1 MLQLNISAKS
11 FLNIKQCT
19 VKYDVSGSKSLETV
33 LHVLFAPAVRARE
46 HNLVSWKI
54 RSTIRATSAQI
65 KMLEYKRK
73 KR

>member
-1 MLQLNISAKS
+1 MWNFIVLLPDRCLRFTYYMYMLHLNISAKS

-46 HNLVSWKI
+46 HNLVS
-54 RSTIRATSAQI
+54 
-65 KMLEYKRK
+65 
-73 KR
+73 

>member
-1 MLQLNISAKS
+1 MWDFIVLLPDHCLRFTYYMYMLQLNISAKS

-46 HNLVSWKI
+46 HNLVS
-54 RSTIRATSAQI
+54 
-65 KMLEYKRK
+65 
-73 KR
+73 